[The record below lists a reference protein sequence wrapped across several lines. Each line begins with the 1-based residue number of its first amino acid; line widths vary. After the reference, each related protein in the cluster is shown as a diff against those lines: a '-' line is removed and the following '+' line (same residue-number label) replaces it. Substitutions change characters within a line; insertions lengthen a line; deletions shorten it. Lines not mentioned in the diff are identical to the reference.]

1 MKSAPNSILVG
12 KYVEKILSAI
22 DGFIAKNLDVLTG
35 KDLANFYDELR
46 RTLKNDYFGGSWGLE
61 GVTEIMLFRA
71 LYHIGVRKYPES
83 KPKPVTITKNLK
95 GFCFPQENI
104 VLSAGRPIK
113 LGGGKRIWPDI
124 IVYKTTDCNET
135 REANVKEM
143 KSIIEIKAY
152 PQGGKEGIVD
162 TIERLIKLRN
172 LYNNENLK
180 LAYIAY
186 NYIVKNE
193 SGSSVLKYL
202 QREPVEGYEPI
213 PEYIDVILLSKS
225 NALIKD
231 LLAKYI

>member
-1 MKSAPNSILVG
+1 MKSAPNNMLVG
-12 KYVEKILSAI
+12 KYVEKILSTI
-22 DGFIAKNLDVLTG
+22 DGFIAENIDILTG
-35 KDLANFYDELR
+35 EDLANFYDELR
-46 RTLKNDYFGGSWGLE
+46 RSLKNDYFGGSWGLE
-61 GVTEIMLFRA
+61 GVTEILLFRA
-71 LYHIGVRKYPES
+71 LYQIGIRKYPES

-95 GFCFPQENI
+95 GFCFPQENT

-113 LGGGKRIWPDI
+113 LEEGKRIWPDI
-124 IVYKTTDCNET
+124 IVYKTTNCSKIQV
-135 REANVKEM
+135 ANVREM
-143 KSIIEIKAY
+143 KSVIEIKAY
-152 PQGGKEGIVD
+152 PQGGKKGIAY
-162 TIERLIKLRN
+162 TIERLIKLRT

-202 QREPVEGYEPI
+202 HREPVEGYEPI